1 MGGILGIY
9 FWSSVIGLAAP
20 LLLASLGETLAQ
32 RAGLFTIGIEGFML
46 GGAFTSVAVGV
57 WSGSAVTGL
66 AAGVLV
72 GAALGA
78 VYAALIVYA
87 RADQIVVGIGF
98 NLIVLG
104 LTSLFRRTW
113 FEGGMTVPDQTSLGD
128 WKVPGLSDI
137 PWVGGV
143 LFSQSPAI
151 YVVYLLVPV
160 VAWVLWRSRAGLSI
174 RASGDGALAA
184 AAQGVP
190 VLRVRFWTM
199 VVNGVLC
206 GAAGSILVLVFA
218 GGVFADNITSGRGYL
233 VLALTMFARW
243 LPWRVLVGALVF
255 GAADALQYIGQ
266 AIVGDAISPAIFLMA
281 PYLLALVAWLFMSN
295 KIPGPRDIG
304 VPLLR

>member
-9 FWSSVIGLAAP
+9 FWSSVVGLAAP

-32 RAGLFTIGIEGFML
+32 RSGLFTIGIEGFML

-57 WSGSAVTGL
+57 WTGNAVAGLFAGL
-66 AAGVLV
+66 AAGAV
-72 GAALGA
+72 LGA
-78 VYAALIVYA
+78 VYALLVVYA
-87 RADQIVVGIGF
+87 RADQVVVGIGF
-98 NLIVLG
+98 NLVVLG

-113 FEGGMTVPDQTSLGD
+113 FEGGMTVPDQSSLAAWD
-128 WKVPGLSDI
+128 IPGLSQI
-137 PWVGGV
+137 PWIGGV
-143 LFSQSPAI
+143 LFSQSPVV

-160 VAWVLWRSRAGLSI
+160 TSWVLWRSRWGLEM
-174 RASGDGALAA
+174 RAAGDGAIAA
-184 AAQGVP
+184 SAQGIP
-190 VLRVRFWTM
+190 VLSVRFWTM
-199 VVNGVLC
+199 VVNGALC
-206 GAAGSILVLVFA
+206 GTAGAILVLVEA

-233 VLALTMFARW
+233 ALALTMFARW

-266 AIVGDAISPAIFLMA
+266 AIVGDAIAPALFLMA

-295 KIPGPRDIG
+295 KVPGPRDIG

>member
-57 WSGSAVTGL
+57 WTGNALAGL
-66 AAGVLV
+66 AAGILA
-72 GAALGA
+72 GAALGM
-78 VYAALIVYA
+78 VYALLVVTA
-87 RADQIVVGIGF
+87 RADQIVIGIGF

-113 FEGGMTVPDQTSLGD
+113 FQGGMTVPDQTSLAA
-128 WKVPGLSDI
+128 WKIPGLSEI
-137 PWVGGV
+137 PWLGGV
-143 LFSQSPAI
+143 LFAQSPAV

-160 VAWVLWRSRAGLSI
+160 VSWVLWRSRWGLEM
-174 RASGDGALAA
+174 RASGDNAIAA
-184 AAQGVP
+184 SAQGVP
-190 VLRVRFWTM
+190 VQGVRFWTM
-199 VVNGVLC
+199 VLNGAMC
-206 GAAGSILVLVFA
+206 GAAGAILVLVQA

-255 GAADALQYIGQ
+255 GAADALQYVGQ
-266 AIVGDAISPAIFLMA
+266 AIVGDAVAPAIFLMA

-295 KIPGPRDIG
+295 RVPGPRDIG